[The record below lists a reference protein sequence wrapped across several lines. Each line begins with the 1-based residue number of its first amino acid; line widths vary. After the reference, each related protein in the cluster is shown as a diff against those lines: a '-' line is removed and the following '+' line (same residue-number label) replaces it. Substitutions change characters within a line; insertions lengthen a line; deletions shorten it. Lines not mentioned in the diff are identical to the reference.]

1 MVEFLVASA
10 ITSLMNT
17 SDILKSLQ
25 DGVGLKL
32 KSFDIKAL
40 YSYGETE
47 TKQSK
52 QVLNGKNTSYTY
64 IKADKEALLLTVLR
78 YLVDT
83 LKMPE
88 NKGALS
94 GMMSGGGADSF
105 ALYASQIFEQFEAM
119 TTDQIIEWLHNL
131 LFKERVIVP
140 LEEGETYNPTI
151 IYEEPPKDYT
161 VLFIIGG
168 VALFGAVVG
177 LVFYLNRKKL
187 YY

>member
-1 MVEFLVASA
+1 MFFY
-10 ITSLMNT
+10 IFH
-17 SDILKSLQ
+17 
-25 DGVGLKL
+25 KL
-32 KSFDIKAL
+32 KSFDLKAL

-88 NKGALS
+88 NKDALS
-94 GMMSGGGADSF
+94 GMMSGGGTDSF

-131 LFKERVIVP
+131 LFKERAIAP
-140 LEEGETYNPTI
+140 LQEGESYNPTI
-151 IYEEPPKDYT
+151 IYEEAPKDYT